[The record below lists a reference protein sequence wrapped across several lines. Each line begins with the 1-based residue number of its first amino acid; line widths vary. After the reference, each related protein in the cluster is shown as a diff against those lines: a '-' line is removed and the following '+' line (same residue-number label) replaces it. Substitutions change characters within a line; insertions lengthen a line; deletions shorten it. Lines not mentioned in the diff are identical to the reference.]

1 MANIMDYIDW
11 RGDIGFDA
19 VGLNE
24 VDSLIFSQLI
34 YIQMKPYLPDEKHS
48 KLTVAQLAKL
58 YFADNSEEQIE
69 QMPNLFRHASNLLKK
84 MASSE
89 RFKDCALK
97 YYVYDISEEEESQ
110 FSAVTIELPDNT
122 VFVSYS
128 GTDHSVVGWKE
139 NFNLSF
145 LDETPGQAKAKNYL
159 TYVAGRYTGGQEAVD
174 KKADMCNLW
183 IGGHSK
189 GGNLAVFAAM
199 HVDKDVQKRII
210 KVFNHDGPGFN
221 HKMISTDGYKRV
233 YDKIESFLPQS
244 SVVGILLEHVDDYEV
259 IKSTNSGPMQHDVFS
274 WEILGAHIVKA
285 DGLDKNSVRLDRT
298 LRNWIGGMDEAQRRQ
313 FVDVLFSIASDSN
326 FENLDQMSFKQLID
340 MIKAADELSK
350 DDWNVLKNT
359 VRQLIQAGVGVVMDE
374 R

>member
-34 YIQMKPYLPDEKHS
+34 YIRMKPYLPDEKHS
-48 KLTVAQLAKL
+48 KLTIGQLAKL
-58 YFADNSEEQIE
+58 YFSDNSEKQIE
-69 QMPNLFRHASNLLKK
+69 QMPNLFRHASKLLKK
-84 MASSE
+84 MAASE
-89 RFKDCALK
+89 RFKDCVLK

-139 NFNLSF
+139 NFNLSY
-145 LDETPGQAKAKNYL
+145 LDETPGQTKAKNYL
-159 TYVAGRYTGGQEAVD
+159 TYVAGTYTGGQEAVD

-359 VRQLIQAGVGVVMDE
+359 VRQLIQAGVGVVRND

>member
-11 RGDIGFDA
+11 RGDIGFDE

-34 YIQMKPYLPDEKHS
+34 YIRMKPYLPEEKHS
-48 KLTVAQLAKL
+48 KLTIGQLAKL
-58 YFADNSEEQIE
+58 YFSDNSEKQIE

-89 RFKDCALK
+89 RFKNCVLK

-139 NFNLSF
+139 NFNLSY
-145 LDETPGQAKAKNYL
+145 LDETPGQTKAKNYL
-159 TYVAGRYTGGQEAVD
+159 TYVAGRYTGRQEAVD

-199 HVDKDVQKRII
+199 HVDKDIQKHIR

-221 HKMISTDGYKRV
+221 HKMISTDGYKRI
-233 YDKIESFLPQS
+233 YDRIESFLPQS
-244 SVVGILLEHVDDYEV
+244 SVVGVLLEHVDDYEV
-259 IKSTNSGPMQHDVFS
+259 VKSTNSGPLQHDVFS

-285 DGLDKNSVRLDRT
+285 DGLDRNSVRLDRT

-326 FENLDQMSFKQLID
+326 FENLDQMSFKQLIG

-350 DDWNVLKNT
+350 DDWNVLKDT
-359 VRQLIQAGVGVVMDE
+359 VRQLIQAGVGVVRDD

>member
-11 RGDIGFDA
+11 RGDIGFDEA
-19 VGLNE
+19 GLNE

-34 YIQMKPYLPDEKHS
+34 YIQMKPYLSDEKHS
-48 KLTVAQLAKL
+48 KLTIAQLAKL
-58 YFADNSEEQIE
+58 YFADNSDRQID
-69 QMPNLFRHASNLLKK
+69 QMPNLFRHASRLLKK
-84 MASSE
+84 MAEAE
-89 RFKDCALK
+89 RFRDCVLRF
-97 YYVYDISEEEESQ
+97 YVYDISEEEESQ

-122 VFVSYS
+122 VFISYS

-159 TYVAGRYTGGQEAVD
+159 AYVAGRYAGNEAGVD
-174 KKADMCNLW
+174 KKADMCDLW

-199 HVDKDVQKRII
+199 HVDKTVQKRIK

-221 HKMISTDGYKRV
+221 HKMISTDGYRRV
-233 YDKIESFLPQS
+233 HDKIETFLPQS

-259 IKSTNSGPMQHDVFS
+259 VKSTNAGPMQHDVFS
-274 WEILGAHIVKA
+274 WEVLGAHIVKA
-285 DGLDKNSVRLDRT
+285 DSLDKNSVRLDKT

-326 FENLDQMSFKQLID
+326 FENLDQMSFKQLIG

-359 VRQLIQAGVGVVMDE
+359 VRQLIQAGVGVVRDD